1 MKDPKRV
8 INILLADN
16 DSNACLQVE
25 RAFQQI
31 EWNYDLFFVKD
42 GIQLLQYLRKLGE
55 YTVPTFTPRPDLI
68 LLDLDI
74 PHLDG
79 RKALAEIKSD
89 PDLRSIPVVVLS
101 NTSSQ
106 EDILHCYYMGGAG
119 FIIMPATFEG
129 VVEVVKGLHQ
139 YWFEVVELASG
150 ELMMNGKTSNIERSS
165 SV

>member
-1 MKDPKRV
+1 MKDQRRI

-16 DSNACLQVE
+16 DSNACLQFE

-31 EWNYDLFFVKD
+31 EWNYDLFCVKD
-42 GIQLLQYLRKLGE
+42 GIQLLQYLRKLGG
-55 YTVPTFTPRPDLI
+55 YTAPTFTPRPDLI
-68 LLDLDI
+68 LLNLDI

-106 EDILHCYYMGGAG
+106 EDILLTYYLGGAG
-119 FIIMPATFEG
+119 FIIMPATFDG
-129 VVEVVKGLHQ
+129 VVEVVKGLHE

-150 ELMMNGKTSNIERSS
+150 ELMKNGINGNTERSS
-165 SV
+165 SG